1 VTPIPT
7 WEKKNRMNIQQI
19 IEKLDLQV
27 LTEPRDFSSIV
38 PTFGYSSDLLSCV
51 MAGAPKQGIWVT
63 LQAHGNIVAV
73 AALLE
78 LTAVIITEGAMPDE
92 NTIQKANDEGVTLFS
107 TPNSTFYTIG
117 QLWEMGLRNP

>member
-1 VTPIPT
+1 
-7 WEKKNRMNIQQI
+7 MNIQLI
-19 IEKLDLQV
+19 IDKLELNI
-27 LTEPRDFSSIV
+27 LTEKKDFSSIE

-51 MAGAPKQGIWVT
+51 MAGAPKQGVWVT

-78 LTAVIITEGAMPDE
+78 ITAVIITEGAMPDDA
-92 NTIQKANDEGVTLFS
+92 TLKKANDENVTLLS
-107 TPNSTFYTIG
+107 TSRSTFHVIG